1 MKNAV
6 LKLSST
12 RQNLSHNL
20 VPMFSPEIPN
30 VYIEMHPFRESNEAA
45 ASFRARL
52 RERAAAEEE
61 ELRLRW
67 VAQMEE
73 RERLEQMGDAKRRMK
88 KLVRDHLD
96 LKQSPIPKRC

>member
-1 MKNAV
+1 M
-6 LKLSST
+6 S
-12 RQNLSHNL
+12 
-20 VPMFSPEIPN
+20 
-30 VYIEMHPFRESNEAA
+30 IEMHPCRESNEAA
-45 ASFRARL
+45 AAFRARL
-52 RERAAAEEE
+52 REREAAEEE

>member
-1 MKNAV
+1 MH
-6 LKLSST
+6 LKF
-12 RQNLSHNL
+12 Q
-20 VPMFSPEIPN
+20 IC
-30 VYIEMHPFRESNEAA
+30 IELPPCRESNEAA
-45 ASFRARL
+45 AAFRARL
-52 RERAAAEEE
+52 REREAAEEE

-96 LKQSPIPKRC
+96 LKQSPIPQRC